1 MSESTFATWLRNLR
15 EQRDV
20 PLRIVA
26 AAADLDSTLLSKI
39 ELGDRLPTDAQAD
52 ALARYYKI
60 PADEMRRR
68 VVAGRILQQFGDDPA
83 LHDAISIVR
92 EEAGP
97 SASPMPS
104 PKPVTYRAKR
114 RGCR

>member
-1 MSESTFATWLRNLR
+1 MPESTFSTWLRSLR
-15 EQRDV
+15 EQRGV
-20 PLRIVA
+20 PLRSVA

-83 LHDAISIVR
+83 LRDAISIVR

-97 SASPMPS
+97 PS
-104 PKPVTYRAKR
+104 VPLPPRKSVTYRAKR
-114 RGCR
+114 RTSR

>member
-1 MSESTFATWLRNLR
+1 MSDSTFSNWLRSLR
-15 EQRDV
+15 EQRGV

-60 PADEMRRR
+60 PVAEMRSR
-68 VVAGRILQQFGDDPA
+68 VVAGRILQQFGDNPA
-83 LHDAISIVR
+83 LHHAISIVR
-92 EEAGP
+92 EEAGAP
-97 SASPMPS
+97 TVPLPP

-114 RGCR
+114 RTSR

>member
-1 MSESTFATWLRNLR
+1 MPESTFSTWLRSLR
-15 EQRDV
+15 EQRGV

-26 AAADLDSTLLSKI
+26 AATDLDSTLLSKI
-39 ELGDRLPTDAQAD
+39 ELGDRLPTDTQAE

-68 VVAGRILQQFGDDPA
+68 IVAGRILQQFGDDPA

-92 EEAGP
+92 ENAG
-97 SASPMPS
+97 ASGGPVP
-104 PKPVTYRAKR
+104 PTKPVTYRAKR
-114 RGCR
+114 RSSR

>member
-1 MSESTFATWLRNLR
+1 MSDSSFASWLRSLR
-15 EQRDV
+15 EVRAV

-60 PADEMRRR
+60 PVAEMRSR
-68 VVAGRILQQFGDDPA
+68 VVAGRILQRFGDNPA
-83 LHDAISIVR
+83 LHGAISIVR

-97 SASPMPS
+97 PAVPLPPRKS
-104 PKPVTYRAKR
+104 VTYRTKR
-114 RGCR
+114 RTSR